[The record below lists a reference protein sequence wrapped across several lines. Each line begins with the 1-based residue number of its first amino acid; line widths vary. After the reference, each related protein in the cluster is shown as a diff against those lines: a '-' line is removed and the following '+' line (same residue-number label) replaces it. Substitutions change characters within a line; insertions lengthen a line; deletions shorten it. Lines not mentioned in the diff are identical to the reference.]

1 MENNLYHLIAQAA
14 SELPNGVFFRYNNTS
29 VSYRN
34 ALEHIDRFS
43 GYLKERG
50 IEPGDRIFLN
60 IGNTPEFIYALLAAS
75 KRGVISVLSNPAY
88 RRYELQYL
96 LNETKPKLVI
106 TTHDKTEQ
114 YTIDGKYFFDTARI
128 ITADKCAHFS
138 WFHDITA
145 VEREHC
151 SPEPLDLQ
159 HPAVI
164 IYTSA
169 MTGHPL
175 GALISHR
182 AILETAKATTE
193 FMVKENDVF
202 MTVLPLFHSFGLTSS
217 FFVPLY
223 NRIPLYLVN
232 RFSPRTV
239 LQLLTEQAT
248 SIICGVPRMFEIL
261 YRMLPEGASFPSMRS
276 WISGGE
282 AISISLQKNYKK
294 QFDIDIRQ
302 GYGLTEAS
310 PIVTWNMIDKPNV
323 FGSIGTPMPYNE
335 IKLIGKDGTEVPY
348 GSEGEILIRGVNV
361 ISGYYKQDAAT
372 RRSFMGEWIR
382 SGDLA
387 RQDGSGNYFI
397 TGRTK
402 EMTIKNG
409 FNIYPKEV
417 ARILG
422 YHPSVE
428 SAEVNFRSSMN
439 SDGTFDESLAAF
451 IRRKR
456 GRDLDEKSIVQWCR
470 DNICSYKIPDSFTIV
485 S

>member
-1 MENNLYHLIAQAA
+1 MENNLYHLIEHAAQ
-14 SELPNGVFFRYNNTS
+14 EHPNGVFFRYNDTA

-34 ALEHIDRFS
+34 ALIIIDRFS
-43 GYLKERG
+43 GYLKERN

-60 IGNTPEFIYALLAAS
+60 IGNTPEFIYSLLAAS
-75 KRGVISVLSNPAY
+75 KRGIITVLSNPSY

-106 TTHDKTEQ
+106 TTQDNTEQ
-114 YTIDGKYFFDTARI
+114 YSIDGKYFFDTARI
-128 ITADKCAHFS
+128 ITADKSPYFS
-138 WFHDITA
+138 WFYDITA
-145 VEREHC
+145 VEREHS

-182 AILETAKATTE
+182 AIMETARATTD
-193 FMVKENDVF
+193 FMVQSTDVF
-202 MTVLPLFHSFGLTSS
+202 VTVLPLFHSFGLTSS

-223 NRIPLYLVN
+223 NRAPLYLVN
-232 RFSPRTV
+232 RFSPRMV
-239 LQLLTEQAT
+239 LQLMTEQAT
-248 SIICGVPRMFEIL
+248 SVICGVPRMFEIL
-261 YRMLPEGASFPSMRS
+261 YRMIPGGASFPSMRS

-282 AISISLQKNYKK
+282 AIPISLQKNYKEH
-294 QFDIDIRQ
+294 FDIDIRQ

-310 PIVTWNMIDKPNV
+310 PIVTWNMQDKPNV
-323 FGSIGTPMPYNE
+323 FGSIGTPMPYND
-335 IKLIGKDGTEVPY
+335 IKLIGKDGTAVSH

-372 RRSFMGEWIR
+372 RRSFMGEWIK

-387 RQDGSGNYFI
+387 RQDHAGYYFI
-397 TGRTK
+397 TGRIK
-402 EMTIKNG
+402 EMIIKNG
-409 FNIYPKEV
+409 FNIYPREV
-417 ARILG
+417 AHLLEH
-422 YHPSVE
+422 HPSVGSVE
-428 SAEVNFRSSMN
+428 VRSASSMN
-439 SDGTFDESLAAF
+439 SDGTFDENLSAL
-451 IRRKR
+451 IRRKQ
-456 GRDLDEKSIVQWCR
+456 GHSLDEKSMLQWCR
-470 DNICSYKIPDSFTIV
+470 ANICIYKIPDTFTIV

>member
-1 MENNLYHLIAQAA
+1 MENNLYHLIEQSA
-14 SELPNGVFFRYNNTS
+14 SEYPDRVFFRYNGTA
-29 VSYRN
+29 VTYKH
-34 ALEHIDRFS
+34 ALNCVDRFS
-43 GYLKERG
+43 GYLKERN

-60 IGNTPEFIYALLAAS
+60 IGNTPEFIYTLLAAS
-75 KRGVISVLSNPAY
+75 KLGIISVLSNPAY

-96 LNETKPKLVI
+96 LNETQPKLVI
-106 TTHDKTEQ
+106 TTHDNTEN
-114 YTIDGKYFFDTARI
+114 YSINGKYFFDTARI
-128 ITADKCAHFS
+128 ITVDKGSYFS
-138 WFHDITA
+138 WFHDIIA
-145 VEREHC
+145 VGREHS

-169 MTGHPL
+169 MNGQPL

-193 FMVKENDVF
+193 FMVQSSDVF

-223 NRIPLYLVN
+223 NRTPFYLIN

-239 LQLLTEQAT
+239 LQLLNDQAA
-248 SIICGVPRMFEIL
+248 SILCGVPRMFEIL
-261 YRMLPEGASFPSMRS
+261 YRMIPEGSSFPFMRS

-282 AISISLQKNYKK
+282 AIPISLQKNYKEH
-294 QFDIDIRQ
+294 FNIDIRQ

-310 PIVTWNMIDKPNV
+310 PIVTWNMINKPNV
-323 FGSIGTPMPYNE
+323 FGSIGTPMPYND
-335 IKLIGKDGTEVPY
+335 IKLIGKDGTEVSY
-348 GSEGEILIRGVNV
+348 GVEGEILIRGVNV
-361 ISGYYKQDAAT
+361 ISGYYKQDNAT

-387 RQDGSGNYFI
+387 RQDPSGYYFI
-397 TGRTK
+397 TGRIK

-409 FNIYPKEV
+409 FNVYPREV

-422 YHPSVE
+422 NHPSV
-428 SAEVNFRSSMN
+428 AGVEVLSQSRMN
-439 SDGTFDESLAAF
+439 NDGTFDESLEAL
-451 IRRKR
+451 IHRKQ
-456 GRDLDEKSIVQWCR
+456 GHILDDKSMIQWCR
-470 DNICSYKIPDSFTIV
+470 ENICSYKIPDTFTIV